1 MEEDIRKRVDKLHA
15 KIKKL
20 KQQKKGLQEDKSEL
34 KQKVFELESDRINFS
49 NNNNNEDVWMNNIR
63 NIVDKKDTNDRRRS
77 MTSIGINDHEQ
88 SAVVKKLMKGYV
100 DAMQKLEVTICV
112 SIHVHTSHHDDV
124 NKGSIYAI
132 G

>member
-20 KQQKKGLQEDKSEL
+20 RQQKKGLQEDKSEL

-49 NNNNNEDVWMNNIR
+49 NNNNEDLWMNNIR

-100 DAMQKLEVTICV
+100 DAMQKLEVTICL
-112 SIHVHTSHHDDV
+112 HTHEPSR
-124 NKGSIYAI
+124 
-132 G
+132 